1 MLLRCRKNARL
12 LAIAFAVACVCP
24 AARAATKL
32 ADATGTWKWTVEFNG
47 NSFEQSLKLKQ
58 EGTKLTGVHIGRND
72 METPIEDGKVENDE
86 ISFTLTRT
94 FNDNKFVQKYKG
106 KIDGDTIK
114 GKVEFERNGEKMTR
128 DWEPKR
134 AK

>member
-1 MLLRCRKNARL
+1 
-12 LAIAFAVACVCP
+12 
-24 AARAATKL
+24 
-32 ADATGTWKWTVEFNG
+32 
-47 NSFEQSLKLKQ
+47 
-58 EGTKLTGVHIGRND
+58 

-86 ISFTLTRT
+86 VSFTLTRT

-106 KIDGDTIK
+106 KIEGDTIK